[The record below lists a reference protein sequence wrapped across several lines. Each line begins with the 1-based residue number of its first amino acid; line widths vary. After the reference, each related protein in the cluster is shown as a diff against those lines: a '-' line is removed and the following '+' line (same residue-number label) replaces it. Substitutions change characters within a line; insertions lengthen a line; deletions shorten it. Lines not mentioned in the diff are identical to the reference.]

1 MNYWRMSFRVGN
13 HGHEMW
19 SGCVRLGVAA
29 ITYYPL
35 ERTDL
40 TRYREFEPRKLWN
53 ELAVSQKVSLRRVAY
68 EMRGGDIIYVKQGP
82 KIVGKGTIQGPANQ
96 RAYQFDSRF
105 QITDPQG
112 VPWAHQVPVDWF
124 GEFPQIDM
132 LLGSEQYTVKELSEE
147 EVARIERA
155 AERTGKQSI
164 LQVPARQAELLSE
177 EVYYRETPAMR
188 KVITP
193 RHNELSN
200 EFRCWLAHRFR
211 INVVQEKEQIDIRF
225 TWNEQAVLVELK
237 VCLGVGTTKSIRE
250 ALGQVLEYN
259 HYPKRTPAENWL
271 IVLDE
276 EPSPNDKHFIE
287 LLRTERLLPLFV
299 GWRMS
304 GGFAFHPSWPRF

>member
-1 MNYWRMSFRVGN
+1 MNHWRMSFRVGN

-19 SGCVRLGVAA
+19 PECIRLGVAA

-40 TRYREFEPRKLWN
+40 RRYPEFEPHRLWKQ
-53 ELAVSQKVSLRRVAY
+53 LAVSQKVSLRRLAY
-68 EMRGGDIIYVKQGP
+68 EMQGGDIIYVKQGP
-82 KIVGKGTIQGPANQ
+82 KIVGKGTIQGASNE
-96 RAYQFDSRF
+96 RAYKFDSRF

-124 GEFPQIDM
+124 GDFPRIDM
-132 LLGSEQYTVKELSEE
+132 LLGSEQYTVKELSEQ

-155 AERTGKQSI
+155 VEPTVKQLG
-164 LQVPARQAELLSE
+164 LQVPAREAELLSE

-188 KVITP
+188 KVIIP

-200 EFRCWLAHRFR
+200 EFCCWLARQFR
-211 INVVQEKEQIDIRF
+211 INAVQEKEKIDIRF
-225 TWNEQAVLVELK
+225 TWKRRPVLAELK

-276 EPSPNDKHFIE
+276 EPSSSDKRFIE
-287 LLRTERLLPLFV
+287 LLRTECLLPIFV
-299 GWRMS
+299 GWRMN
-304 GGFAFHPSWPRF
+304 GDFAFHPSWP

>member
-13 HGHEMW
+13 HGHPMW
-19 SGCVRLGVAA
+19 PKCVRVGVAA

-40 TRYREFEPRKLWN
+40 NQYPKFEPHRLWKQ
-53 ELAVSQKVSLRRVAY
+53 LAVSQKVSLRRVAY
-68 EMRGGDIIYVKQGP
+68 EMQGGDTIYVKEGP
-82 KIVGKGTIQGPANQ
+82 KTVGKGTIQGPHNQ

-112 VPWAHQVPVDWF
+112 VPWAHQVPVDWS
-124 GEFPQIDM
+124 GNFPQIEM
-132 LLGSEQYTVKELSEE
+132 LLGSEQYTVKVLSEQ
-147 EVARIERA
+147 EVAQIERA
-155 AERTGKQSI
+155 AERKQSVF
-164 LQVPARQAELLSE
+164 QAPARRAELLSE

-188 KVITP
+188 KVIIP

-200 EFRCWLAHRFR
+200 EFRCWLARQFR
-211 INVVQEKEQIDIRF
+211 INAVQEKEQVDVRF
-225 TWNEQAVLVELK
+225 SWKEQAVLVELK

-259 HYPKRTPAENWL
+259 HYPKRKPTEHWL

-276 EPSPNDKHFIE
+276 EPSSSDKYFIE
-287 LLRTERLLPLFV
+287 KLRTERLLPLFI
-299 GWRMS
+299 GWRTS
-304 GGFAFHPSWPRF
+304 GGFLFHPSWPYFD